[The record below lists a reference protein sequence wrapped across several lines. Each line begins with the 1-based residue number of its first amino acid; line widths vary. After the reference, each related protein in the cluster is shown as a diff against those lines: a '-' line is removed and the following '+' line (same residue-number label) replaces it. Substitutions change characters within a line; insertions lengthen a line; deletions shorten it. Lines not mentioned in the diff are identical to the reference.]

1 MSFAVDDEILG
12 ARTNAMSFCLR
23 CLQSMSHPPG
33 SSNNIAIQLSKRI
46 ISMLMDDANNEEMRS
61 MVKEKFIK
69 PLLHALYTQLHPYI
83 LMVVCILIVNI
94 SLSMLS
100 CLLSVLFYLRRW

>member
-1 MSFAVDDEILG
+1 MS
-12 ARTNAMSFCLR
+12 M
-23 CLQSMSHPPG
+23 PPS

-46 ISMLMDDANNEEMRS
+46 IGMLMDDANNEEMRS

-83 LMVVCILIVNI
+83 LVVLCILIVNI
-94 SLSMLS
+94 SLSVLS
-100 CLLSVLFYLRRW
+100 CLLAVLSYFRRW